1 MRFCA
6 AFPLAVEG
14 LIEKMRNIYPLT
26 PRLIIPFA
34 FLLAVSLLAVSL
46 LFVLPSGSLHAQT
59 STIEYP
65 ENGTGQVA
73 TFTAVDPEGKSI
85 VWSLTGDDMG

>member
-14 LIEKMRNIYPLT
+14 LIEKMRNIYPLA
-26 PRLIIPFA
+26 PRFIMPFA
-34 FLLAVSLLAVSL
+34 FLLVVSLLAVSL
-46 LFVLPSGSLHAQT
+46 LFILPSGSLHAQT

-73 TFTAVDPEGKSI
+73 TFTAVDPEGKSDRL
-85 VWSLTGDDMG
+85 VVGRR